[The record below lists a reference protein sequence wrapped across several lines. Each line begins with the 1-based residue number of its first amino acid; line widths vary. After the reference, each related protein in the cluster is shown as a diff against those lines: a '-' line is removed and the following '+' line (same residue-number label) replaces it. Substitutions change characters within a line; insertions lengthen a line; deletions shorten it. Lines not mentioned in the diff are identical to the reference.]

1 MKIIAINGSPRK
13 KCNTAILLEK
23 ALEGAASTGAET
35 DLVHLYDFNYKG
47 CISCFA
53 CKVKGGK
60 SYGKCAVKDEL
71 SPVLERTLNADA
83 ILFGSPIY
91 LSVVSG
97 EMRSFMERLIF
108 PNVAYANP
116 YKSLAEKKI
125 KTGFIY
131 TMNIP
136 EESFNESQL
145 KPHLEGTGNQASLE
159 FLFGSVEPLYS
170 FDTFQFP
177 DYSKYVS
184 DLFDPEHKA
193 ARRRD
198 VFPEDCRK
206 AYDLGVRLVS

>member
-1 MKIIAINGSPRK
+1 MKIIAFNGSPRK
-13 KCNTAILLEK
+13 NWNTAALLEK
-23 ALEGAASTGAET
+23 ALEGAASAGADTE
-35 DLVHLYDFNYKG
+35 LIHLYDLNYKG

-53 CKVKGGK
+53 CKIKDGR
-60 SYGKCAVKDEL
+60 SYGKCNVNDEL
-71 SPVLERTLNADA
+71 SPVLEKALDADA
-83 ILFGSPIY
+83 VIFGSPIY
-91 LSVVSG
+91 LSSVSG
-97 EMRSFMERLIF
+97 EMRSFMERLMF
-108 PNVAYANP
+108 PNIAYTNP
-116 YKSLAEKKI
+116 YTSLAEKKI

-136 EESFNESQL
+136 EERFNESPL
-145 KPHLEGTGNQASLE
+145 KPHLEGNQASLE
-159 FLFGSVEPLYS
+159 LLFGSVEPLYC
-170 FDTFQFP
+170 FDTFQFT